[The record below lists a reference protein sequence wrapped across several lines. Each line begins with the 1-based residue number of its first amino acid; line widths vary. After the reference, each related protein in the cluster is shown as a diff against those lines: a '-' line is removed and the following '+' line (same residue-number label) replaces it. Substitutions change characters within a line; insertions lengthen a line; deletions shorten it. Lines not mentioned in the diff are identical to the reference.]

1 MWAWV
6 LGSVMVMQ
14 HVSQKHALLL
24 VKRSEF
30 NLPENPLNLHNAS
43 MTNAPTTSPTPPCVL
58 LTGFEAFGDDR
69 NADVPR
75 NSSWL
80 VAQSLHGQLIANH
93 QLIAAQLP
101 CVFADAGTELLR
113 FVREFQPALVICLG
127 QANDRQVISLERI
140 AININDAR
148 IADNAGKQ
156 PIDQPVIEGG
166 AAAYFSSVPLKP
178 MLAALQRVGTTSEI
192 SQTAGTF
199 VCNHVFYSLMHF
211 LDSTAISVR
220 GMRGG
225 FIHLPPLPEGQTPPM
240 PLEEMVAGLR
250 QVIACALTTPLFPK
264 K

>member
-1 MWAWV
+1 
-6 LGSVMVMQ
+6 
-14 HVSQKHALLL
+14 
-24 VKRSEF
+24 
-30 NLPENPLNLHNAS
+30 
-43 MTNAPTTSPTPPCVL
+43 MTNTPITNPTLPCVL
-58 LTGFEAFGDDR
+58 ITGFEAFGDDR
-69 NADVPR
+69 DANVPR

-80 VAQSLHGQLIANH
+80 AAQSLRGQLIADH

-113 FVREFQPALVICLG
+113 LVREFQPALVICLG

-140 AININDAR
+140 AIDINDAR

-156 PIDQPVIEGG
+156 PIDQSVIEGG
-166 AAAYFSSVPLKP
+166 AAAYFSSLPLKP
-178 MLAALQRVGTTSEI
+178 MLAALQRIGTASEI